1 MLKNI
6 ENEIKNNEL
15 INQNTPFFFANEN
28 NKNEN
33 ETKNPISENKSD
45 ININNISVKINEEEK
60 KENKNNNDS
69 IDEENKN
76 EKNII
81 NENKENL
88 QDKNNIIKEE
98 NNLQKSLF
106 EKGTGFDSSKIFSFS
121 QNNISIKLVGKG
133 NLNTANDNKCL
144 FDDLFDNKKELN
156 LTKTITIPQ
165 TNKNNENLFFNDNDK
180 KIPFVNKY
188 KESYLFGTSSLFGNE
203 SMKSGSKPLFENK
216 AEYETKNNKE
226 ENNIEEKKEIEL
238 KTPAEVQ
245 EKNVSINNNDEQKK
259 EDIKDNNNIDEN
271 INKDSNIL
279 NTNHEIENKKNLFL
293 QTTIKNEESNNSSNS
308 NPFNSLFS
316 NNNNKLFS
324 YEISEPEDQLFNINK
339 EPQNKEIKDKNII
352 HEDNKFLSNL
362 KEQPNEVNKELNDK
376 ENDDVDEINLF
387 IGKTESISKLQVLNQ
402 LNKDNHEIQENE
414 NLNIFKKIN
423 KCRKKCKK

>member
-1 MLKNI
+1 MEKSALCNKDRYDYDNPPNGDEEKIAKANEIDSMEKSPIRYERENVRISLFNDKNILNSPNQQGENNDNNFVLNIHPVVQNLNFESPKLVNQESSIKVSSNITFGDNSAQENNNI

-15 INQNTPFFFANEN
+15 INQNTPFSFANEN

-165 TNKNNENLFFNDNDK
+165 TNKNNENLFFNDNEK
-180 KIPFVNKY
+180 KI
-188 KESYLFGTSSLFGNE
+188 LL
-203 SMKSGSKPLFENK
+203 
-216 AEYETKNNKE
+216 
-226 ENNIEEKKEIEL
+226 
-238 KTPAEVQ
+238 
-245 EKNVSINNNDEQKK
+245 
-259 EDIKDNNNIDEN
+259 
-271 INKDSNIL
+271 
-279 NTNHEIENKKNLFL
+279 
-293 QTTIKNEESNNSSNS
+293 
-308 NPFNSLFS
+308 
-316 NNNNKLFS
+316 
-324 YEISEPEDQLFNINK
+324 
-339 EPQNKEIKDKNII
+339 
-352 HEDNKFLSNL
+352 
-362 KEQPNEVNKELNDK
+362 
-376 ENDDVDEINLF
+376 
-387 IGKTESISKLQVLNQ
+387 
-402 LNKDNHEIQENE
+402 
-414 NLNIFKKIN
+414 
-423 KCRKKCKK
+423 